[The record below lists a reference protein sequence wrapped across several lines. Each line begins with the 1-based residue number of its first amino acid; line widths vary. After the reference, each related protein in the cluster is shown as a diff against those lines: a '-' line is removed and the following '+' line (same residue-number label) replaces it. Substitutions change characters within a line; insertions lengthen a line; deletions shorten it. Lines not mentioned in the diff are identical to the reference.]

1 MKRAVKAVILGSV
14 TGVLGVLA
22 SMIPGVLE
30 LEENAGL
37 DWLFTLRG
45 PRTPPAEVV
54 VVSIDKHS
62 ADALGLPAEPGKWPR
77 SYHAELVNRLVAAGA
92 TVIVLDVFFKE
103 PRNPQGDAALA
114 TALDAASRVVLFAYT
129 RKEIT
134 RIYDEAGNPSG
145 EMLTQRL
152 VPPVAQIAES
162 ASALAPF
169 PLPVFPIKVSQ
180 FWTFTPGTGDLPT
193 LPVVALQ
200 LYASPL
206 TSDLQDLVDH
216 LIAVPAPPR
225 APAGNDRPAALTG
238 TLQTLR
244 ATFRNSPALVK
255 RLVDA
260 LSGELQG
267 RFTREQRILLQ
278 ALIKMHDEPDSRYLN
293 FYGPPQTVTTVP
305 YIQVLQ
311 PERPLLPGQ
320 KPVDLN
326 GKAVFVGYS
335 ERLQPEQLDEFYT
348 VFSQKNGLS
357 LSGVEITATA
367 FANLLEDFPV
377 TPLTLPAH
385 YLLLLCWG
393 LLAGIVCRLL
403 PVIPAVIG
411 TVCLGGL
418 YMVASYTLFRETAT
432 WVPLVVPLFLQA
444 PLALFSAVLWHY
456 LEVHR
461 ERENIRTAFGLY
473 LPPPVVDR
481 LASDMADGKAESQL
495 LHGTCLYTDAEHYTT
510 LSEGMEPEALAGLMN
525 AYYET
530 LFLPVRK
537 HNGIISDVVGDSMM
551 AIWATPTAEPDVR
564 KQAIEAA
571 LEIDGEITR
580 LEQQNAPHHLPTRI
594 GLHSG
599 QILLGSI
606 GAIDH
611 YEYRAVGDI
620 VNTASRIQG
629 LNKILGTRVLLSQDV
644 LEGIDRFLTRE
655 VGTFLLAGKTR
666 SLVLHELIGYRE
678 DAMAPDRALRH
689 SLFVEGL
696 AAFRQADWKRA
707 IEVFTRLTKTPEGDG
722 LSHYYLGLCIHHQ
735 KQPPASDWEGVI
747 RLNTK

>member
-22 SMIPGVLE
+22 SMIPTVLE

-45 PRTPPAEVV
+45 PRTPPAGVV

-62 ADALGLPAEPGKWPR
+62 ADALGLPAEPDKWPR

-92 TVIVLDVFFKE
+92 AIIVLDIFFKE
-103 PRNPQGDAALA
+103 PRDPQGDAALA

-134 RIYDEAGNPSG
+134 RIYDETGNPAG

-169 PLPVFPIKVSQ
+169 PLPVFPVKVSQ

-193 LPVVALQ
+193 LPVVALR
-200 LYASPL
+200 LYASSL

-216 LIAVPAPPR
+216 QIAAH
-225 APAGNDRPAALTG
+225 AGNELPAALTG

-244 ATFRNSPALVK
+244 ASFRNNPALAK

-278 ALIKMHDEPDSRYLN
+278 ALVKMYGEPDSRYLN

-305 YIQVLQ
+305 YIQALQ

-357 LSGVEITATA
+357 LSGVEIAATA
-367 FANLLEDFPV
+367 FANLLEDLPV
-377 TPLTLPAH
+377 TPLNST
-385 YLLLLCWG
+385 
-393 LLAGIVCRLL
+393 
-403 PVIPAVIG
+403 
-411 TVCLGGL
+411 GGL
-418 YMVASYTLFRETAT
+418 RRQKG
-432 WVPLVVPLFLQA
+432 PA
-444 PLALFSAVLWHY
+444 PLTQSWH
-456 LEVHR
+456 
-461 ERENIRTAFGLY
+461 
-473 LPPPVVDR
+473 
-481 LASDMADGKAESQL
+481 
-495 LHGTCLYTDAEHYTT
+495 
-510 LSEGMEPEALAGLMN
+510 
-525 AYYET
+525 
-530 LFLPVRK
+530 
-537 HNGIISDVVGDSMM
+537 
-551 AIWATPTAEPDVR
+551 
-564 KQAIEAA
+564 
-571 LEIDGEITR
+571 
-580 LEQQNAPHHLPTRI
+580 
-594 GLHSG
+594 
-599 QILLGSI
+599 
-606 GAIDH
+606 
-611 YEYRAVGDI
+611 
-620 VNTASRIQG
+620 
-629 LNKILGTRVLLSQDV
+629 
-644 LEGIDRFLTRE
+644 
-655 VGTFLLAGKTR
+655 
-666 SLVLHELIGYRE
+666 
-678 DAMAPDRALRH
+678 
-689 SLFVEGL
+689 
-696 AAFRQADWKRA
+696 
-707 IEVFTRLTKTPEGDG
+707 
-722 LSHYYLGLCIHHQ
+722 
-735 KQPPASDWEGVI
+735 
-747 RLNTK
+747 